1 MRKKTVRIAVTAA
14 AGLMLTGCGD
24 VAYNLTGS
32 EERIIVDYAAHMV
45 TKYNTWQKEGLSY
58 VDLEPEPETETE
70 EPTGQPVETE
80 PETEL
85 QDLGVPLSPG
95 MPEGGEDTG
104 AMTAGLPELF
114 GMEGIS
120 IACVGARLDTSYM
133 EAAYYAV
140 QADPGY
146 TYLILGIDVTNTS
159 EQEIALD
166 YLSRQPHFSA
176 TVNGEVRSPAEVT
189 ALTDDFATYAGT
201 LSAGETKEMVLLFQ
215 VPESVQS
222 VDSLQLE
229 VSVDGN
235 NYQIIL

>member
-24 VAYNLTGS
+24 AAYNLTES

-58 VDLEPEPETETE
+58 VDLEPEPETE
-70 EPTGQPVETE
+70 EPTGQPEE

-114 GMEGIS
+114 GAEGIS
-120 IACVGARLDTSYM
+120 IAYVGARLDTSYM

-140 QADPGY
+140 QADSGY

-166 YLSRQPHFSA
+166 YLTRQPQFSA
-176 TVNGEVRSPAEVT
+176 TVNGEVRSPAEIT
-189 ALTDDFATYAGT
+189 ALTEDFATYMGT
-201 LSAGETKEMVLLFQ
+201 LSAGETEEMVLLFQ
-215 VPESVQS
+215 VPESVQW

>member
-1 MRKKTVRIAVTAA
+1 MRKKTVRIAAIAA

-24 VAYNLTGS
+24 AAYNLTAA

-45 TKYNTWQKEGLSY
+45 TKYNTLQKKGLTY

-70 EPTGQPVETE
+70 APEEQPLE
-80 PETEL
+80 PETEIP
-85 QDLGVPLSPG
+85 DMGVPLSPG

-114 GMEGIS
+114 GVEGIS
-120 IACVGARLDTSYM
+120 IVYVGARLDESYM
-133 EAAYYAV
+133 EASYYAV

-159 EQEIALD
+159 EQEISLD
-166 YLSRQPHFSA
+166 YLTRQPHFSA

-189 ALTDDFATYAGT
+189 ALTGDFATYTGT
-201 LSAGETKEMVLLFQ
+201 LSGGETKEMVLLFQ
-215 VPESVQS
+215 VPGSIQS
-222 VDSLQLE
+222 VDSLELE